1 MRAKVPKR
9 RSYFH
14 TQCLFLLFPDRLS
27 GNVGRLLCYLFISLL
42 PYAVNSHVHLQIIST
57 YYKIKMPECCVDVI
71 EILILMIGFEMPTL
85 GTYNILLNLKTFTEQ
100 IPISQPLSQ
109 NGTSDHI
116 GT

>member
-1 MRAKVPKR
+1 
-9 RSYFH
+9 
-14 TQCLFLLFPDRLS
+14 
-27 GNVGRLLCYLFISLL
+27 
-42 PYAVNSHVHLQIIST
+42 
-57 YYKIKMPECCVDVI
+57 MPECCVDVI

-85 GTYNILLNLKTFTEQ
+85 GTYKILLNLKTFTEQ